1 MRLENYIMEQDINT
15 ASVADIFVEQAE
27 AEFNVA
33 MALFESSIKDMTFQE
48 FYIQEGELGDAVSAA
63 RAEVREDGKKHHIKA
78 AFAAIKAF
86 FKFIITKIGSFFHKN
101 TTDAAVVA
109 KNMKQ
114 IMDMCSDTM
123 GTKCD
128 VKLPYTKEQF
138 GKIYSF
144 YDGMNEEI
152 EEIVASAN
160 FLTRYVR
167 KVWGKEAGTQLENG
181 EFIKR
186 VKRIESFIEKTK
198 DAANITKIESV
209 DYKKRV
215 EELNK
220 KRASGEKFTAA
231 DKRALK
237 AARKQLVPKED
248 STPEPVDD
256 GKMPSLEIPVL
267 VVKAGED
274 ETFIG
279 YAEYQKFI
287 SLLESVKNTWNSKKK
302 EIEND
307 IKSLDK
313 MDAENITGSAA
324 MEKVKP
330 MITKLQAAVVGM
342 IKPADD
348 IISKCKQLTTKAL
361 TKSGKLNVPRTRVS
375 QQNKDEERALYSDL
389 YTHYLDNPEE
399 GARQA
404 RVGINQVGRTDR
416 SANYLKDK
424 QENAAKHT
432 PDWNNVRVGSEPKKR
447 GLMDKINDLMN
458 EK

>member
-15 ASVADIFVEQAE
+15 ASVADIFVEQAQ
-27 AEFNVA
+27 AEFDVA
-33 MALFESSIKDMTFQE
+33 MALLDSSIKDLTFQE
-48 FYIQEGELGDAVSAA
+48 FYIVQEGELGTAVSDA
-63 RAEVREDGKKHHIKA
+63 RAEVRSDGKKHHIKA
-78 AFAAIKAF
+78 AIAAIKAF
-86 FKFIITKIGSFFHKN
+86 FKFVFTKIGSFFHKN
-101 TTDAAVVA
+101 TTDAAVVD

-123 GTKCD
+123 GSKCD

-167 KVWGKEAGTQLENG
+167 KVWDKEAGTQLENG

-186 VKRIESFIEKTK
+186 INRIESFIEKTK

-220 KRASGEKFTAA
+220 KRAAGGAFTAA

-279 YAEYQKFI
+279 YAEYQKFR

-302 EIEND
+302 EIEKD
-307 IKSLDK
+307 IKTLDK
-313 MDAENITGSAA
+313 MDAENITGGAA

-330 MITKLQAAVVGM
+330 MISKLQAAVVGM

-361 TKSGKLNVPRTRVS
+361 TKSGVLKPALTRADKAG
-375 QQNKDEERALYSDL
+375 NDATDANLTDL
-389 YTHYLDNPEE
+389 YNSFGYKDAAAKRA
-399 GARQA
+399 G
-404 RVGINQVGRTDR
+404 VGINQVGRTDR
-416 SANYLKDK
+416 AATYLKNK
-424 QENAAKHT
+424 QDQAANHT
-432 PDWNNVRVGSEPKKR
+432 PSWDNVRVGSEPKNR
-447 GLMDKINDLMN
+447 SLGDKVKDALG
-458 EK
+458 

>member
-33 MALFESSIKDMTFQE
+33 MALFDATTKDLTFQE
-48 FYIQEGELGDAVSAA
+48 FYIVQEGELGTAVSDA
-63 RAEVREDGKKHHIKA
+63 RAEVRSDGKKHHIKA
-78 AFAAIKAF
+78 AIAAIKAF
-86 FKFIITKIGSFFHKN
+86 FKFVFTKIGSFFHKN
-101 TTDAAVVA
+101 TTDAAVVD

-123 GTKCD
+123 GSKCD

-186 VKRIESFIEKTK
+186 INRIESFIEKTK

-279 YAEYQKFI
+279 YAEYQKFR

-302 EIEND
+302 EIEKD

-313 MDAENITGSAA
+313 MDAENITGGAA

-361 TKSGKLNVPRTRVS
+361 TKSGALKPALTRAAKAGNDATDANLS
-375 QQNKDEERALYSDL
+375 DIYNRFGYKDAAAERA
-389 YTHYLDNPEE
+389 
-399 GARQA
+399 G
-404 RVGINQVGRTDR
+404 VGINQVGKTDR
-416 SANYLKDK
+416 AATYLKNK
-424 QENAAKHT
+424 QNQAANHT
-432 PDWNNVRVGSEPKKR
+432 PSLDNVRVGWEPKDR
-447 GLMDKINDLMN
+447 SLRDKLKDLK
-458 EK
+458 E

>member
-33 MALFESSIKDMTFQE
+33 MALFEATTKDLTFQE
-48 FYIQEGELGDAVSAA
+48 FYIVQEGELGTAVADA
-63 RAEVREDGKKHHIKA
+63 RAEVRSDGKKHHIKA
-78 AFAAIKAF
+78 AIAAIKAF
-86 FKFIITKIGSFFHKN
+86 FKFVFTKIGSFFHKN
-101 TTDAAVVA
+101 TTDAAVVD

-123 GTKCD
+123 GSKCD

-186 VKRIESFIEKTK
+186 INRIESFIEKTK
-198 DAANITKIESV
+198 DAANITKIDSV

-215 EELNK
+215 DELNK
-220 KRASGEKFTAA
+220 KRAAGGAFTAA

-248 STPEPVDD
+248 STPEPEDD

-279 YAEYQKFI
+279 YAEYNKFR

-302 EIEND
+302 EIEKD
-307 IKSLDK
+307 IKTLDK
-313 MDAENITGSAA
+313 MDAENITGGAA

-330 MITKLQAAVVGM
+330 MISKLQAAVVGM

-348 IISKCKQLTTKAL
+348 IITKCKQLTTKAL
-361 TKSGKLNVPRTRVS
+361 TKSGILGKYKNSKGAVG
-375 QQNKDEERALYSDL
+375 DEYDRSTWDATPNAATLADS
-389 YTHYLDNPEE
+389 
-399 GARQA
+399 
-404 RVGINQVGRTDR
+404 VGIKPQGKSR
-416 SANYLKDK
+416 SAEYIKKK
-424 QENAAKHT
+424 QDEAAKHT
-432 PDWNNVRVGSEPKKR
+432 PSDDNVTVGSEPKKYTMGQR
-447 GLMDKINDLMN
+447 IKNALS
-458 EK
+458 